1 MYKKYKIAFI
11 GGNIKSAIGMT
22 HKIACQMDNKFE
34 LVAGAFSRHRD
45 TNLQTA
51 QAYGISNEHLY
62 DDYKTMLKSE
72 GKNVDVIAVLVSTD
86 KHKEI
91 VVDCLN
97 AGYNVICEKSLA
109 TSLEE
114 GKTIIEAAKAN
125 NKFLGITY
133 NYTGYPMV
141 RVLKDKISKNILG
154 DILSIIIEMPQEG
167 YIRYLNNG
175 AKPKPQAW
183 RLVDY
188 KIPTIS
194 LDLGTHL
201 HNMIAFLIGEK
212 PMKVVSTENSYG
224 FFKNLTDDVNCIIK
238 YTNNIDVQMWYSKS
252 ALGNRNGL
260 KIRVF
265 GTKAGAQWYQM
276 EPEILNISKNDGTQ
290 IIYDRSNDQ
299 NVGMDTRYN
308 RFKAGHPIGFIEAF
322 ANYYT
327 DLYDN
332 LYEFETKNVYKSKYI
347 LPLET
352 SLEGLKLFECAHKSA
367 KELKWVNMLE
377 E

>member
-91 VVDCLN
+91 VIDCLN

-167 YIRYLNNG
+167 YIRYLN
-175 AKPKPQAW
+175 KHIPK
-183 RLVDY
+183 Y
-188 KIPTIS
+188 FT
-194 LDLGTHL
+194 
-201 HNMIAFLIGEK
+201 
-212 PMKVVSTENSYG
+212 
-224 FFKNLTDDVNCIIK
+224 
-238 YTNNIDVQMWYSKS
+238 
-252 ALGNRNGL
+252 
-260 KIRVF
+260 
-265 GTKAGAQWYQM
+265 
-276 EPEILNISKNDGTQ
+276 
-290 IIYDRSNDQ
+290 
-299 NVGMDTRYN
+299 
-308 RFKAGHPIGFIEAF
+308 
-322 ANYYT
+322 
-327 DLYDN
+327 
-332 LYEFETKNVYKSKYI
+332 
-347 LPLET
+347 
-352 SLEGLKLFECAHKSA
+352 
-367 KELKWVNMLE
+367 
-377 E
+377 